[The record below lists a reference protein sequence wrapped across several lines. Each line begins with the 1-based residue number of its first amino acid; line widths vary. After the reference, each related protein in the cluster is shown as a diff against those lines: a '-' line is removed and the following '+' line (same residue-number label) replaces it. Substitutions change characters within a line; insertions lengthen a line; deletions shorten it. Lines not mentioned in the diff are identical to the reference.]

1 MTLPGVSG
9 WLIDFR
15 TADAIFSSGSNVRID
30 HCVDL
35 CAAGSLFFCHEEEKL
50 FKGASAL
57 KQAFIDDCDCLRFPD
72 PVVMQKCVSVQG
84 SPICKKLFKGNKTAI
99 ILTATAAC
107 HNFGV
112 ISDHRSPI
120 FSTVFDLCKHFGIP
134 TYSADEYF
142 AEL

>member
-1 MTLPGVSG
+1 MALPEVSG

-15 TADAIFSSGSNVRID
+15 TADAIFNSKSNVRVD

-35 CAAGSLFFCHEEEKL
+35 CNSGKLFFSHEEEKL
-50 FKGASAL
+50 FRGQPAL

-72 PVVMQKCVSVQG
+72 NAVMQKCVSVQ
-84 SPICKKLFKGNKTAI
+84 SNPICKNLFKGNRLAI

-112 ISDHRSPI
+112 ISDHRSPV
-120 FSTVFDLCKHFGIP
+120 FSTVFDLCTHFGIP